1 MKSFKQ
7 FISESVNIAGDF
19 TGNLY
24 INNSEPELPQQVG
37 EEYVADI
44 MWNGSLHRLGLVSK
58 TGIPSKQELGEQLQ
72 CEYPGAIV
80 HQIYPAE
87 EKNFNIKNVQRYH
100 PSKLEWID

>member
-24 INNSEPELPQQVG
+24 INSQSEAPQQVG

-44 MWNGSLHRLGLVSK
+44 IWEGNLYRLELITKS
-58 TGIPSKQELGEQLQ
+58 GIPSTRELGEQLQ
-72 CEYPGAIV
+72 SNYPGAIV
-80 HQIYPAE
+80 HQIYPVT
-87 EKNFNIKNVQRYH
+87 EKNLNIKNAQRYH

>member
-1 MKSFKQ
+1 MKNLKQ
-7 FISESVNIAGDF
+7 FLSESVHIAGDF

-24 INNSEPELPQQVG
+24 INNSETEQPQQVG
-37 EEYVADI
+37 ESYCADI
-44 MWNGSLHRLGLVSK
+44 IWQGNLYRLTMISK
-58 TGIPSKQELGEQLQ
+58 TGVPSKQELGEQLQ